1 MANGNSNDLVVL
13 NVKAS
18 FPIPK
23 EINNT
28 DIEEICKILQVQGRP
43 DLVEVIKNLVILGGK
58 DFTEENKTV
67 FLSINKLPP
76 EMLKKIIEMLD
87 IKSLC
92 FARRTCKHLKQI
104 IDEYNIMKEALSKFS
119 KSNKLKDFARSKYTS
134 ICLIFRKDLL
144 HNNCRRLY

>member
-1 MANGNSNDLVVL
+1 MAEGNSNDFVVL

-23 EINNT
+23 KIINT

-43 DLVEVIKNLVILGGK
+43 DLVEVMKNLVVLSGK

-76 EMLKKIIEMLD
+76 EMLKKIIGMLD

-92 FARRTCKHLKQI
+92 FARQTCKYWKQI
-104 IDEYNIMKEALSKFS
+104 IDNYNIMEEAQSKIS
-119 KSNKLKDFARSKYTS
+119 KSNKLKDFSG
-134 ICLIFRKDLL
+134 
-144 HNNCRRLY
+144 